1 MKIVTTKVEKIWL
14 FAALIG
20 AVISTSAQEA
30 EESIAFS
37 GSVDTYF
44 RTNLNAG
51 KFDAPASSFAN
62 LNGFALGMVNIKAEK
77 STDKGGFVADLV
89 FGPRGTDAVFASPYY
104 SATGNIVNQLYAY
117 WHASEKLT
125 LTLGNFNTFLGYEVI
140 SPVDNFHYST
150 SYLFSYGPF
159 SHTGLK
165 ADYSLSEKQSVMLAI
180 MNPTDFTEMN
190 DVDLYTYGL
199 QYGYGDTYLNLL
211 YGKQSIDASP
221 TFQIDLTGS
230 YELGKTT
237 GLGINASYNETP
249 STVVFYGVALYPSKT
264 IKYQFAVGLRSEI
277 FHELDAGG
285 PAYGAGTTTLDFTLT
300 GAYETD
306 ELRLILEC
314 RLDQSS
320 APQFNAMTTD
330 QLASILIAA
339 VYQF

>member
-1 MKIVTTKVEKIWL
+1 MKIVTSKVQKIWL

-20 AVISTSAQEA
+20 AVISTNAQET

-44 RTNLNAG
+44 RNNLNDG

-62 LNGFALGMVNIKAEK
+62 LNGFALGMINIKAEK
-77 STDKGGFVADLV
+77 STNKGGFVADLV

-117 WHASEKLT
+117 WNASEKLT

-165 ADYSLSEKQSVMLAI
+165 VDYALTEKQTLMFAI

-199 QYGYGDTYLNLL
+199 QYGYADTYLNLL
-211 YGKQSIDASP
+211 YGKQSIDASS

-230 YELGKTT
+230 YELTNTT
-237 GLGINASYNETP
+237 SLGVNASYNETP
-249 STVVFYGVALYPSKT
+249 LTGGFYGFALYPSKT
-264 IKYQFAVGLRSEI
+264 IKDQFALGLRAEL
-277 FHELDAGG
+277 FHELETGG
-285 PAYGAGTTTLDFTLT
+285 PAYGAGTTTYDFTLT
-300 GAYETD
+300 GSYETD
-306 ELRLILEC
+306 ELRLIVEC

-320 APQFNAMTTD
+320 APQFNELTSN
-330 QLASILIAA
+330 QLTSFLIAA